1 MLYSVLPD
9 LGSQELPL
17 ERVTMPIDIIVCAKQ
32 VIDPEMPSSSFSI
45 DPVSKRVIPVPG
57 IPPVVNGFDENA
69 VEAALLINDAIGA
82 NITVLSVG
90 CNFTMDVMKKPLS
103 MGAENLVL
111 IDDPM
116 LADLDSFATAN
127 VLDQAIRKI
136 GQFDLI
142 LCGRQASDWDNAM
155 VPIVLSESLGVPCV
169 TLARNI
175 EVADGG
181 LIVHRSLTDG
191 YQVVEA
197 PLPAVVTVTNELGE
211 PRYPT
216 LRGIMAASRKA
227 PTVWSAS
234 DLGLTTE
241 HLDPKLD
248 LTDLYIPVSD
258 TECEFIQGEDEAD
271 AGRLLAMR
279 LREARLI

>member
-1 MLYSVLPD
+1 
-9 LGSQELPL
+9 
-17 ERVTMPIDIIVCAKQ
+17 MPIDIIVCAKQ
-32 VIDPEMPSSSFSI
+32 VIDPEMPSSSFNI
-45 DPVSKRVIPVPG
+45 DPASKRVIPVPG

-103 MGAENLVL
+103 MGAENLILV
-111 IDDPM
+111 DDPM

-136 GQFDLI
+136 GHFDLI

-155 VPIVLSESLGVPCV
+155 VPLGLSESLSIPCI

-175 EVADGG
+175 EVADRG

-191 YQVVEA
+191 YEVVEA

-216 LRGIMAASRKA
+216 LRGIMTASRKA

-234 DLGLTTE
+234 DLGLTE
-241 HLDPKLD
+241 EQLYPKIE

-258 TECEFIQGEDEAD
+258 TECEFIEGDDEAD